1 MPFITE
7 ISKSLPKIHR
17 KSLHEE
23 LSKGIT
29 LAPIFNVL
37 ANGYT

>member
-7 ISKSLPKIHR
+7 ISKSLHR
-17 KSLHEE
+17 KSLHEK

>member
-7 ISKSLPKIHR
+7 ISKSLPKHR

-29 LAPIFNVL
+29 LAPIFDVL
-37 ANGYT
+37 AIGYT